1 MSAEEISDILRRARA
16 GDRDALGELLERAKP
31 QLERA
36 ARAVLGEELRARVRT
51 SDLLQSTYLEVLSS
65 VQDFHGK
72 TEAAFAHWVA
82 RILENNVR
90 DAGKFHG
97 AQRRAKKKESSSTEV
112 DFLPARHPGT
122 SPSATA
128 ALSDE
133 LVLIGRALQ
142 RVPEDYRRVILLNLK
157 PGANHVDTAQTLQR
171 SVGATRVLLA
181 RARAALILELDR
193 LRVRAHE

>member
-1 MSAEEISDILRRARA
+1 MSPELISEILRRARA
-16 GDRDALGELLERAKP
+16 GDREALGELLLRSKP

-36 ARAVLGEELRARVRT
+36 ARAVLGEDLRARVRT

-65 VQDFHGK
+65 VHEFRGG
-72 TEAAFAHWVA
+72 TEEAFARWVA
-82 RILENNVR
+82 RILENNIR

-97 AQRRAKKKESSSTEV
+97 AQRRAKKKESSSTVV
-112 DFLPARHPGT
+112 DFLPARNAAS

-142 RVPEDYRRVILLNLK
+142 HLPEDYRRVILLSMK
-157 PGANHVDTAQTLQR
+157 PGGNHTETAQTLQR

-181 RARAALILELDR
+181 RARAALILEMDR
-193 LRVRAHE
+193 LRVARP